1 MLSWTRLRSPRARH
15 SFLSHSTGTGGRPFS
30 VLPNCQSPRQRL
42 GIHRFVRQG
51 EQMTK
56 TVVLKPRP
64 FETSPDADILYSSV
78 TVDGSRRRAIV
89 THPKTTGRSP
99 AVPLIGGLGCYSLD
113 GEIAKQTGYGPIL
126 AALAKNNFVTMRVE
140 KTGEGDS
147 EGPACTDTNATAKL
161 DAKGYVA
168 GLQAL
173 KGYAFVDPTRVLNFA
188 HSLGPLLGSMVVTQE
203 APFLGRFSEKPSKHS
218 SVSLRVALSR
228 SGQDNKSGADFQ
240 TERLV

>member
-1 MLSWTRLRSPRARH
+1 
-15 SFLSHSTGTGGRPFS
+15 
-30 VLPNCQSPRQRL
+30 
-42 GIHRFVRQG
+42 
-51 EQMTK
+51 MTK

-147 EGPACTDTNATAKL
+147 EGPACTDTNATAEL
-161 DAKGYVA
+161 EARGYVA

-173 KGYAFVDPTRVLNFA
+173 KGYAFVDPSRVLIFA

-203 APFLGRFSEKPSKHS
+203 ARFSDASPRNPRSTVRCPSASLYHDQARTIKAVQISKPNGWFDD
-218 SVSLRVALSR
+218 VSISLNQGLVSIV
-228 SGQDNKSGADFQ
+228 GQVCGGL
-240 TERLV
+240 T